1 MRYRLAFNR
10 MASALRLAGS
20 IYVSLNSLKVM
31 KESNNK
37 TSGQRS
43 RSREARHYA
52 SFLLIESS
60 YITTGL
66 TLSGQCK
73 SAEKSSRTTT
83 SRTSSASRG
92 TASSQSS
99 GSGRTSRSNN
109 PEGHNQYTKKS
120 QDNR

>member
-37 TSGQRS
+37 TSGHTQ
-43 RSREARHYA
+43 
-52 SFLLIESS
+52 
-60 YITTGL
+60 
-66 TLSGQCK
+66 SGQSK
-73 SAEKSSRTTT
+73 SAEKS

>member
-37 TSGQRS
+37 TSGHTQ
-43 RSREARHYA
+43 
-52 SFLLIESS
+52 
-60 YITTGL
+60 
-66 TLSGQCK
+66 SGQ
-73 SAEKSSRTTT
+73 SNPEEKWSQRTTW
-83 SRTSSASRG
+83 RPASASRG

>member
-10 MASALRLAGS
+10 MASVLRLVDS
-20 IYVSLNSLKVM
+20 INVSLNSLKVM
-31 KESNNK
+31 KESNNN
-37 TSGQRS
+37 TTGHPQSGQS
-43 RSREARHYA
+43 
-52 SFLLIESS
+52 
-60 YITTGL
+60 
-66 TLSGQCK
+66 K

-109 PEGHNQYTKKS
+109 PEGHNLYTKKS

>member
-37 TSGQRS
+37 TSGHTQ
-43 RSREARHYA
+43 
-52 SFLLIESS
+52 
-60 YITTGL
+60 
-66 TLSGQCK
+66 SGQSK

-109 PEGHNQYTKKS
+109 PEVHNQYTKKS
-120 QDNR
+120 KDNR

>member
-37 TSGQRS
+37 T
-43 RSREARHYA
+43 
-52 SFLLIESS
+52 
-60 YITTGL
+60 
-66 TLSGQCK
+66 
-73 SAEKSSRTTT
+73 AEKSSRTTT

>member
-37 TSGQRS
+37 TSGHTQ
-43 RSREARHYA
+43 
-52 SFLLIESS
+52 
-60 YITTGL
+60 
-66 TLSGQCK
+66 SGQSK
-73 SAEKSSRTTT
+73 SAEKSSRTT
-83 SRTSSASRG
+83 
-92 TASSQSS
+92 
-99 GSGRTSRSNN
+99 TSRSNN